1 MGAKE
6 LWPVPPDTS
15 ATVTGEI
22 AMALRRTSIQAIDRS
37 VAMLDGIAQAG
48 PGGIALK
55 TLSGTLGLHAS
66 TARTL
71 LASLVTHGLLRQD
84 EGTRHYFLG
93 PRFFELNRIYLAQT
107 DLSSAA
113 SPILRDLWER
123 TNETVHLATLKDT
136 QRVDI
141 AVLVS
146 RQLLNINPTTA
157 QFTDEVAVPLYRTA
171 AGKVLFAGLSDDSRE
186 RMLVTAPWQDDGRS
200 PHTPED
206 LAALVADVRT
216 KGYAIND
223 EEDAPGV
230 CGVAAPVRDHT
241 GGTVAAVCIG
251 YPTVRHTPA
260 HDESLRTAVIRA
272 ADELSALLGAPHQ
285 QSAKDA
291 G

>member
-1 MGAKE
+1 
-6 LWPVPPDTS
+6 VPPEEP
-15 ATVTGEI
+15 ATVAGEV

-37 VAMLDGIAQAG
+37 VAMLDTIAQAG

-55 TLSGTLGLHAS
+55 TLSAALGLHAS

-84 EGTRHYFLG
+84 EASRRYFLG
-93 PRFFELNRIYLAQT
+93 PRFFELNRTYLAQT

-123 TNETVHLATLKDT
+123 TNETVHLAILKNT

-141 AVLVS
+141 TVLVS

-157 QFTDEVAVPLYRTA
+157 RFTDEVAVPLYRTA
-171 AGKVLFAGLSDDSRE
+171 AGKVLFAGLSDECRE
-186 RMLVTAPWQDDGRS
+186 RMLETAPWQDDGR
-200 PHTPED
+200 PPRTRAD
-206 LAALVADVRT
+206 VAALVADVRSR
-216 KGYAIND
+216 GYATNI

-241 GGTVAAVCIG
+241 DETVAAVCIG
-251 YPTVRHTPA
+251 YPTIRHTPA
-260 HDESLRTAVIRA
+260 HDESLRTAVVQA
-272 ADELSALLGAPHQ
+272 AGELSALLGAPHPE
-285 QSAKDA
+285 SVA
-291 G
+291 GAG

>member
-1 MGAKE
+1 M
-6 LWPVPPDTS
+6 PPDTS

-186 RMLVTAPWQDDGRS
+186 RMLVTAPWQGDGRS

-241 GGTVAAVCIG
+241 GRTVAAVCIG

>member
-1 MGAKE
+1 VAPEEPG
-6 LWPVPPDTS
+6 
-15 ATVTGEI
+15 TVAGDI
-22 AMALRRTSIQAIDRS
+22 AMVLRRTSIQAIDRS
-37 VAMLDGIAQAG
+37 VAMLEVIAQAG

-55 TLSGTLGLHAS
+55 SLSGVLGLHAS

-123 TNETVHLATLKDT
+123 TNETVHLAILKDT

-157 QFTDEVAVPLYRTA
+157 RFTDEVAVPLYRTA
-171 AGKVLFAGLSDDSRE
+171 AGKVLFAGVSDEQRE
-186 RMLVTAPWQDDGRS
+186 RMLETAPWQDDGR
-200 PHTPED
+200 PPRTRED
-206 LAALVADVRT
+206 LAALVADVRDR
-216 KGYAIND
+216 GYATNI

-241 GGTVAAVCIG
+241 GETVAAVCIG

-260 HDESLRTAVIRA
+260 HDESLRMAVVRA
-272 ADELSALLGAPHQ
+272 ADELSALLGAPRP
-285 QSAKDA
+285 ATARDA
-291 G
+291 I